1 MGRQRVEIKKIENKA
16 VRQVTFAK
24 RRNGLLKKAYEI
36 STLCDIE
43 VALLAF
49 SPSGKPTIFGGKKR
63 FDQIFAHYI
72 NLPEYQEGGLEDHES
87 LRRLIDSIRRD
98 RNMHNH
104 RKMGNEMFVDAQM
117 EEIQRDMNT
126 VGNQFEEVITQLKYY
141 EEIPSYI
148 KTVSEMEAYE
158 EFLKQTMNQIQMQKQ
173 ALEANHR
180 GPQPEKNYLA
190 APLLEKPVQVPNA
203 EMLTG
208 GGQSQAPDV
217 GLLTGGGHANTSRAS
232 AVAGGG
238 GVISANATTV
248 GGSSI
253 YNINSKSTVPQTSML
268 NFVDSNGP
276 SPTRNQQQYLNGILP
291 QAPLFLLEDRNL
303 VAHPLTNEGNEVR
316 SYYLELARR
325 MGLPLPGLTIG
336 NAPTGAQHDP
346 PGRGGPDGRAG
357 PSGQASFQA
366 TRHPRD

>member
-63 FDQIFAHYI
+63 FDQIFAHYV
-72 NLPEYQEGGLEDHES
+72 NLPEYQEGG
-87 LRRLIDSIRRD
+87 
-98 RNMHNH
+98 
-104 RKMGNEMFVDAQM
+104 GNEMFVDAQM

-148 KTVSEMEAYE
+148 KT
-158 EFLKQTMNQIQMQKQ
+158 Q
-173 ALEANHR
+173 ALEENHR

-238 GVISANATTV
+238 GVISANATTM

-253 YNINSKSTVPQTSML
+253 YNINSKSTVPQSSVL

-346 PGRGGPDGRAG
+346 PGRGGPDGHAG

>member
-1 MGRQRVEIKKIENKA
+1 
-16 VRQVTFAK
+16 
-24 RRNGLLKKAYEI
+24 
-36 STLCDIE
+36 
-43 VALLAF
+43 
-49 SPSGKPTIFGGKKR
+49 
-63 FDQIFAHYI
+63 
-72 NLPEYQEGGLEDHES
+72 
-87 LRRLIDSIRRD
+87 
-98 RNMHNH
+98 
-104 RKMGNEMFVDAQM
+104 MFVDAQM

-148 KTVSEMEAYE
+148 KTVTSSGSKSPGASAGKKLSGST
-158 EFLKQTMNQIQMQKQ
+158 FT
-173 ALEANHR
+173 
-180 GPQPEKNYLA
+180 G
-190 APLLEKPVQVPNA
+190 PNA

-253 YNINSKSTVPQTSML
+253 YKINSKSTVPQTSML

>member
-1 MGRQRVEIKKIENKA
+1 
-16 VRQVTFAK
+16 
-24 RRNGLLKKAYEI
+24 
-36 STLCDIE
+36 
-43 VALLAF
+43 
-49 SPSGKPTIFGGKKR
+49 
-63 FDQIFAHYI
+63 
-72 NLPEYQEGGLEDHES
+72 
-87 LRRLIDSIRRD
+87 
-98 RNMHNH
+98 MHNH

-190 APLLEKPVQVPNA
+190 APLLVPNA